1 MNKIAIIKDS
11 GNLKSFKV
19 IFFDTFQTLCWL
31 SIKNNH
37 IGFCEFTDAC
47 TVLVGCVDF
56 KLVSPTNYAEL
67 VYIPCIFL
75 LNGKYLL
82 IPCN

>member
-31 SIKNNH
+31 SIKNNQLV
-37 IGFCEFTDAC
+37 FVSSLTLVQFWLV
-47 TVLVGCVDF
+47 VL
-56 KLVSPTNYAEL
+56 
-67 VYIPCIFL
+67 I
-75 LNGKYLL
+75 LN
-82 IPCN
+82 